1 MLMYGQKKGW
11 WENNTYDIKRIKTE
25 SQAVIHLICNINT

>member
-1 MLMYGQKKGW
+1 MYGQKKGW

-25 SQAVIHLICNINT
+25 GHIIGNINT